1 MIVLDT
7 HIWFWWVAGEHER
20 LSADLLD
27 ALANAPRV
35 AVAAVSCLE
44 VALAWQKGRLDLPLP
59 LREWLLEAL
68 AGSQVELLPLTP
80 AIASRAVELT
90 DRHRDPFDRVI
101 IATALELDGRLASVD
116 RQFVSYPELAGRL
129 LA

>member
-7 HIWFWWVAGEHER
+7 HIWFWWVGGEHER

-27 ALANAPRV
+27 ALADAPRV
-35 AVAAVSCLE
+35 AVAAVSC
-44 VALAWQKGRLDLPLP
+44 
-59 LREWLLEAL
+59 
-68 AGSQVELLPLTP
+68 
-80 AIASRAVELT
+80 
-90 DRHRDPFDRVI
+90 
-101 IATALELDGRLASVD
+101 LELDGRLASVD